1 MEDWMS
7 REFVD
12 IRILDNFYQTSS
24 FFPMPVV
31 LVSTLSASGAT
42 NLGPYSLCFPYIVV
56 PPGGKNHAMLL
67 IARSDSNTAQ
77 NITRSK
83 VCALNF
89 IPDKKKYMKNCVML
103 GYPGETTE
111 EKMKNSMF
119 TLQPSTRGGPLP
131 DGLSKFPDIAGE
143 AFQVFECTWDDRFPL
158 QPLPASGSYH
168 LVLMID
174 KIVMEKKWRDCL
186 LKGKGFPRIPIDY
199 GYRDNIQFWFTKHS
213 KPYALPVPRSKE
225 ASVEA
230 VKYACDRFDTD
241 IKWEREACAKIV
253 KVPNIFL
260 KRVIKGVVEAA
271 RAEGI
276 SVITPEFMN
285 KVQDKRSSEK

>member
-56 PPGGKNHAMLL
+56 PGGKNHAMLL

-131 DGLSKFPDIAGE
+131 EGLSKFPDIVGE
-143 AFQVFECTWDDRFPL
+143 AFQVFECTWDDRFSLHPV
-158 QPLPASGSYH
+158 PSSGSYH

-186 LKGKGFPRIPIDY
+186 LKGKGFPRVPIDY